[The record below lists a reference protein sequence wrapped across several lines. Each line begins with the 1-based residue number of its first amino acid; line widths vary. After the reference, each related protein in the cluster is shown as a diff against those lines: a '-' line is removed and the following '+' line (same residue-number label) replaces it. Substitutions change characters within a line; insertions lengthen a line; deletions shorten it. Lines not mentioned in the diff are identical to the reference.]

1 MVWPCGWNSTAG
13 SWSNIPLRLI
23 PLPFCHFAT
32 ATWTRR
38 PLFPG
43 AALCCIQ
50 GGYKNFS
57 WFKIVNTVHLPGGVP
72 LIHKS
77 PVGGMCLMSCILWFL
92 RLVGCHGNSSS
103 KFVEMWLEM
112 HSWSMLFDS
121 LTIAKR
127 FYFIHSWCEI
137 WLNCYIVLCA
147 YNIQSCVWGIQWRRG
162 VLGLTGQ
169 ATRAAEDQI
178 SDISIFS
185 NFTKFFIA
193 WFLTL
198 KLTGVHRQRWASTCF
213 PRALMILPCWVHAC
227 LLLLFVVFLLMNY
240 THRR

>member
-1 MVWPCGWNSTAG
+1 
-13 SWSNIPLRLI
+13 
-23 PLPFCHFAT
+23 
-32 ATWTRR
+32 
-38 PLFPG
+38 
-43 AALCCIQ
+43 
-50 GGYKNFS
+50 
-57 WFKIVNTVHLPGGVP
+57 
-72 LIHKS
+72 
-77 PVGGMCLMSCILWFL
+77 
-92 RLVGCHGNSSS
+92 
-103 KFVEMWLEM
+103 MWLEM

-137 WLNCYIVLCA
+137 WLNCYIILCA

-198 KLTGVHRQRWASTCF
+198 KLTGVHRQR
-213 PRALMILPCWVHAC
+213 
-227 LLLLFVVFLLMNY
+227 
-240 THRR
+240 